1 MSVIKVNKIESTGT
15 TAGGVEVD
23 SSGHVQVDGVQ
34 MPTAGALSNR
44 NLIING
50 AMNVAQ
56 RGTSATTNGYGT
68 VDRFK
73 PGFTGGAQT
82 QTQETL
88 TSGSPYNEGFRKF
101 LRLTNT
107 TASTGTSDLR
117 RITYLMEGQDIAGSG
132 WNYTSSSSYITLS
145 FWARASVSQTYYV
158 EVISNDGTTQ
168 NYTFAVS
175 LTANTWTKIEK
186 TIPGNSSIT
195 FDNDTGAALQID
207 FLPFF
212 GTDYTDSG
220 FTTDAWAA
228 FSGSSRAPDFTNTWA
243 NTTNATFDLTGV
255 QLEVGEKA
263 TPFEHRSYGDEL
275 ARCERYF
282 EVIRTHGEGFTGY
295 SFHQTAGTCPIRF
308 RTKKRAT
315 PGTITLGTAGTAAG
329 NIAMLTSG
337 GNYPS
342 TVGSHQVNA
351 KNSEGFRLYA
361 SGYAGLDNDTVSLL
375 YGNGDSLVAK
385 VDAEL

>member
-1 MSVIKVNKIESTGT
+1 MSVIKVNKIEHTGT

-34 MPTAGALSNR
+34 LPTAGALSNR

-275 ARCERYF
+275 ARCQRYYEKIEPAARTQGKVHDSGNTQCHF
-282 EVIRTHGEGFTGY
+282 SLDYRVTKRTTPSVIAGKCSASQVYDGTNAATSGFSYDSDGISADSVT
-295 SFHQTAGTCPIRF
+295 F
-308 RTKKRAT
+308 R
-315 PGTITLGTAGTAAG
+315 ITLGSSLG
-329 NIAMLTSG
+329 SG
-337 GNYPS
+337 DIYRN
-342 TVGSHQVNA
+342 
-351 KNSEGFRLYA
+351 L
-361 SGYAGLDNDTVSLL
+361 SGYDMRCD
-375 YGNGDSLVAK
+375 